1 MDTSTIL
8 SVMLAL
14 APYHRAAA
22 LEPVARAIAGV
33 TTDPREQAQLVSVSF
48 LENTFTRGI
57 PFGVTAVSRRALP
70 VDKAAGVSL
79 AILRRSARVCGPRAA
94 VRMGWYQ
101 SGRCVA
107 NAYGERSA
115 RLARRV
121 LARVSRGGGPR

>member
-1 MDTSTIL
+1 MDLPTIL
-8 SVMLAL
+8 SLMCAM
-14 APYHRAAA
+14 APYHRVES

-33 TTDPREQAQLVSVSF
+33 TSDAREQAQLVTVSF
-48 LENTFTRGI
+48 MENTFTRGI

-70 VDKAAGVSL
+70 VDKAASVSL

-107 NAYGERSA
+107 NAYGQRSA
-115 RLARRV
+115 RMARRALARM
-121 LARVSRGGGPR
+121 SRGGGP